1 MEVWRTADDNL
12 LPSRSISRR
21 LYDLPCPHLQGATQG
36 KHEARAKHIV
46 ELKEGLSLYFPGLGL
61 TPSMGTIQFA
71 SKLLE
76 YNIDEGYFVEVRGA
90 PDLDEFQ
97 GLEKIKQL
105 EWWYGLIVGRQEA
118 QTPAVHVPAGVVAS
132 AP

>member
-1 MEVWRTADDNL
+1 
-12 LPSRSISRR
+12 
-21 LYDLPCPHLQGATQG
+21 
-36 KHEARAKHIV
+36 
-46 ELKEGLSLYFPGLGL
+46 
-61 TPSMGTIQFA
+61 MGTIQFA